1 MNDIFDE
8 DLQPVTPVQKRTI
21 SITSEPVTAILVK
34 IDGGKRLYTSK
45 KEARR
50 KVAWRI
56 LYDTDRLDGERW
68 RFDRN
73 VTMSMKGWARKRM
86 VCDCCE
92 ASHPYGGTFSG
103 TVDSSGCEIHNRHD
117 GYYKRLHQ
125 RIVRWLAKGY
135 IAPESGLK
143 DDSND

>member
-8 DLQPVTPVQKRTI
+8 ILQPVTPVRKCAI

-45 KEARR
+45 KAARR
-50 KVAWRI
+50 TVAWRV
-56 LYDTDRLDGERW
+56 LYETGRIGDDVGG
-68 RFDRN
+68 
-73 VTMSMKGWARKRM
+73 VGWIWKHCQ
-86 VCDCCE
+86 CDCC
-92 ASHPYGGTFSG
+92 
-103 TVDSSGCEIHNRHD
+103 TVDSNGCEIHNRHD

>member
-8 DLQPVTPVQKRTI
+8 DLQPVTPVRKRTI

-45 KEARR
+45 KAARR
-50 KVAWRI
+50 TVAWRV
-56 LYDTDRLDGERW
+56 LYETGRIGDDNGG
-68 RFDRN
+68 
-73 VTMSMKGWARKRM
+73 VGWM
-86 VCDCCE
+86 
-92 ASHPYGGTFSG
+92 
-103 TVDSSGCEIHNRHD
+103 
-117 GYYKRLHQ
+117 RLHQ

>member
-1 MNDIFDE
+1 MSSDIFDE
-8 DLQPVTPVQKRTI
+8 DLQPVTPVRKRTI

-34 IDGGKRLYTSK
+34 VGGSKRLYSSK

-56 LYDTDRLDGERW
+56 LYDTGRLNKGDLDTFFNGSPKSTWANKAFECGCVGSISTYAGEIDG
-68 RFDRN
+68 
-73 VTMSMKGWARKRM
+73 
-86 VCDCCE
+86 
-92 ASHPYGGTFSG
+92 Y
-103 TVDSSGCEIHNRHD
+103 DSRGCQLHNRYN
-117 GYYKRLHQ
+117 GYYKRLHE

>member
-45 KEARR
+45 KAARR
-50 KVAWRI
+50 TVAWRV
-56 LYDTDRLDGERW
+56 LYETGRIGDDVGG
-68 RFDRN
+68 
-73 VTMSMKGWARKRM
+73 VGWIWKHCQ
-86 VCDCCE
+86 CDCCE
-92 ASHPYGGTFSG
+92 VSHPEGGTFSG
-103 TVDSSGCEIHNRHD
+103 TVDSNGCEIHNRLD